1 MQAVKKSALSCTARA
16 VLHSTFLPKLERD
29 SGEHSRYLCSSHFWI
44 PYPLWFAYP
53 KDQVCVLTVR
63 LFYWSSYCSK
73 TLLLIHCG
81 VIFLSQCIYF
91 NTSSQSQRQGMS
103 SATIVWRCYPC
114 MEYRPCRWLFSARSC
129 WCDLGSCN
137 ATDASF
143 SLVYLC
149 ERGFWGPSF
158 SASCE
163 WSPNFFFRVCLL
175 TVWLSILAPCA
186 LRDQYS
192 LTFSPHTSWLFLGSS
207 WITSLLTQYV
217 FFLTVVLGVEEFISL
232 HLTFGVFFSF
242 FKHKFYR
249 IATTYI
255 LQLKHP
261 CQKM

>member
-103 SATIVWRCYPC
+103 SATIVWRCVIPA
-114 MEYRPCRWLFSARSC
+114 W
-129 WCDLGSCN
+129 N
-137 ATDASF
+137 TDPVAGF
-143 SLVYLC
+143 SLPAPAGVTLAAAMQQMPLSHLFIC
-149 ERGFWGPSF
+149 VRE
-158 SASCE
+158 ASE
-163 WSPNFFFRVCLL
+163 
-175 TVWLSILAPCA
+175 APA
-186 LRDQYS
+186 SVPAVNGLQ
-192 LTFSPHTSWLFLGSS
+192 
-207 WITSLLTQYV
+207 I
-217 FFLTVVLGVEEFISL
+217 
-232 HLTFGVFFSF
+232 FFSEF
-242 FKHKFYR
+242 ASSQSGLVFLLPVLLGINIHWHFPPTPPGYF
-249 IATTYI
+249 
-255 LQLKHP
+255 
-261 CQKM
+261 